1 MTQMT
6 YLDDPQRRHEPDG
19 IGPAPE
25 SGTNAPKA
33 ASRESVLT
41 EAQGLVHGDRNASY
55 GHPLDDYT
63 RTAGMVSSL
72 LAGKLREPLTP
83 EDLILVMC
91 CVKLSRQVNHPK
103 RDNMTDLAGYA
114 ECEQWCID
122 ERARRAAAC

>member
-1 MTQMT
+1 MEP
-6 YLDDPQRRHEPDG
+6 LLEHRHDPQG
-19 IGPAPE
+19 IGMNEPNLGIALP
-25 SGTNAPKA
+25 NPDA
-33 ASRESVLT
+33 RQSVLT

-63 RTAGMVSSL
+63 RTAGMVSAL
-72 LAGKLREPLTP
+72 LAGKLKVPLTP

-122 ERARRAAAC
+122 ERARRAAE